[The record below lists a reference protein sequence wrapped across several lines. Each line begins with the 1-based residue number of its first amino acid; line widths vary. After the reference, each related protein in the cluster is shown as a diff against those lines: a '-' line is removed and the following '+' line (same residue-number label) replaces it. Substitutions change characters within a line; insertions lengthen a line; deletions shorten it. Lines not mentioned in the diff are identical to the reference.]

1 MSEAFASWCGTTAH
15 DSVAEECARAAVVFT
30 YSVIVVRI
38 AGRRIV
44 AAWAA
49 PGHRQETRHCLGRW
63 RR

>member
-15 DSVAEECARAAVVFT
+15 VSLAEECARAVVFT

-49 PGHRQETRHCLGRW
+49 PGH
-63 RR
+63 